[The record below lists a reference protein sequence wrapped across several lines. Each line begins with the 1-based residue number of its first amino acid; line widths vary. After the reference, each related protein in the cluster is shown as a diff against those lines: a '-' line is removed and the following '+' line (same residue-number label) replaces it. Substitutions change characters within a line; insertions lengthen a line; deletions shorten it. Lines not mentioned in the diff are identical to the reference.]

1 MRAELE
7 RPASVHWVAHEL
19 TVADLTSPL
28 AEVARSLAQW
38 QRGDLDEAIAQTL
51 DLSARNAHARA
62 YVAWLWQVRTPD
74 DVPVWLVQVTVTD
87 AAKFAPRGPIVVLER
102 CLRAAVAA
110 GADPGHITLFDW
122 EGFVALSLPG
132 LDHELSEI
140 ALTEMHPAPATCDL
154 GRAAVIADGP
164 PLDLAALRNPTGDGL
179 LALAKATRTH
189 PLQFIPTLLEQGWT
203 LEEPTFP
210 DEVGDLLVHRG
221 FSGPEIQE
229 SAPSLAIEDDP
240 CPRRRYARRV
250 LRRFLHKRKIGDQYH
265 TAFDHLAHGVAP
277 EDRAD
282 AYAIGEAL
290 LRAGL
295 LGEKPST
302 GQRHVFLRR
311 EALPRIHSLI
321 ERAESDPTLDGE
333 WTCPPPRR

>member
-1 MRAELE
+1 MAQ
-7 RPASVHWVAHEL
+7 EL

-28 AEVARSLAQW
+28 ADVARSLAQW
-38 QRGDLDEAIAQTL
+38 QRGDLDEAIAETL

-62 YVAWLWQVRTPD
+62 YVAWIWQVHTAENGHA
-74 DVPVWLVQVTVTD
+74 WLLPVTVTD
-87 AAKFAPRGPIVVLER
+87 AARFAPRGPMIVLGR
-102 CLRAAVAA
+102 CMRAAVAA
-110 GADPGHITLFDW
+110 GAGPDKIGIFDW
-122 EGFVALSLPG
+122 EGFVALSVPA
-132 LDHELSEI
+132 LDAELSDI
-140 ALTEMHPAPATCDL
+140 ALTEAHPTPGHCDL
-154 GRAAVIADGP
+154 ARADLVADGP
-164 PLDLAALRNPTGDGL
+164 PLEFAALRDPSGGGL
-179 LALAKATRTH
+179 LALAKTTRTH
-189 PLQFIPTLLEQGWT
+189 PLAFIPTLLEQGWT
-203 LEEPTFP
+203 LEESAFP
-210 DEVGDLLVHRG
+210 DEVGDLLVHSG
-221 FSGPEIQE
+221 FSGPEIPA

-321 ERAESDPTLDGE
+321 ERAESDPSLDGE
-333 WTCPPPRR
+333 WTCRPPGR

>member
-1 MRAELE
+1 M
-7 RPASVHWVAHEL
+7 AHEL
-19 TVADLTSPL
+19 TVADLTLPL
-28 AEVARSLAQW
+28 ADVARSLAQW

-62 YVAWLWQVRTPD
+62 YVAWLWQVDTTDRIPA
-74 DVPVWLVQVTVTD
+74 WLLPVTVTD
-87 AAKFAPRGPIVVLER
+87 AARFAPRGPMVVLER
-102 CLRAAVAA
+102 CIRAAVVA
-110 GADPGHITLFDW
+110 GADPGRIALFDW
-122 EGFVALSLPG
+122 EGFVALSAPG
-132 LDHELSEI
+132 LDEDLSDI
-140 ALTEMHPAPATCDL
+140 ALAEAHTPPGSCALACADI
-154 GRAAVIADGP
+154 VADGP
-164 PLDLAALRNPTGDGL
+164 PLDLAALRAPGDDGIF
-179 LALAKATRTH
+179 ALAKTTRTH
-189 PLQFIPTLLEQGWT
+189 PLTFIPTLLEQGWT
-203 LEEPTFP
+203 LEEAAFP
-210 DEVGDLLVHRG
+210 DEVGDLLIHRG
-221 FSGPEIQE
+221 FNGPEIPA

-311 EALPRIHSLI
+311 EALPRIYSLI
-321 ERAESDPTLDGE
+321 ERGESDPALDGE
-333 WTCPPPRR
+333 WTCPAPGR